1 MDPPLLRQ
9 YEALRR
15 KYPGA
20 LLLFRLG
27 DFYEFFGE
35 DARVAAQVL
44 DLVLTSRPVARGRRI
59 PMCGIPHHALET
71 YLARL
76 VDRGFRVAIC
86 EQVEDPKHSRGL
98 VRREIVRVVSPGTV
112 TSEGMVPARANV
124 YIAAVLHRNRTYGLA
139 VADLSTG
146 EFSISE
152 RSDPQ
157 ELAEEM
163 ARLEVREVVHPEG
176 EPPAHLPN
184 LTLTPYD
191 AWRFDPEVAERALC
205 EQFGVARLEGFGCAE
220 VPVATCAAGALV
232 QYLRETQRSD
242 LRHLHRLQ
250 VVRPGEAMYLD
261 RAALRS
267 LEILEPLEGRNREA
281 TLVGVLDRTQTALGA
296 RLLRRWI
303 TSPLLDVER
312 IQERLDAA
320 EELLRSPER
329 GRIREI
335 LGRIPDLER
344 IVGRCGHGSS
354 NGRDLGALGKALQEV
369 ASLGEVVQGYR
380 SVLLRRLVGDLD
392 DHPSLRERLQQA
404 LAPDPPVSVREGGL
418 IRDGYDPEL
427 DALRA
432 AVREARA
439 WIRNLEST
447 ERSRTGIRSLK
458 VGYNKVFGYYIE
470 VPHAHRDRVPTDYE
484 RRQTLMGA
492 ERYVTSELRERE
504 ALILHAEERLSERE
518 YELFCA
524 LRSEVASVSASLLRT
539 AQAIATLDVLAAFAE
554 VAERYGYTRPEV
566 VQEAILEIRGGRHPV
581 VELLRREERFVP
593 NDLVMDAHRRVAL
606 VTGPNFAGKS
616 TYLRQAA
623 LIVLLAQAGS
633 FVPAESA
640 RIGVVDRIFTRIGAA
655 DDIAGGR
662 STFLV
667 EMQEVSNLLHNATP
681 KSLVLLDE
689 VGRGTATYDGLS
701 IAWAVVE
708 YLWRRVRCRVL
719 CATHYHELTALG
731 RSLPGVFNLNV
742 LVREEDDRII
752 FLHRVAEGASD
763 RSYGLHVARLAGL
776 PREVIARAEEIL
788 LILERG
794 RPLKVR
800 TRPMAHPRGP
810 RPSALQTP
818 LPLLGSGAQQEAF
831 DG

>member
-1 MDPPLLRQ
+1 
-9 YEALRR
+9 
-15 KYPGA
+15 
-20 LLLFRLG
+20 
-27 DFYEFFGE
+27 
-35 DARVAAQVL
+35 
-44 DLVLTSRPVARGRRI
+44 
-59 PMCGIPHHALET
+59 
-71 YLARL
+71 
-76 VDRGFRVAIC
+76 
-86 EQVEDPKHSRGL
+86 
-98 VRREIVRVVSPGTV
+98 
-112 TSEGMVPARANV
+112 
-124 YIAAVLHRNRTYGLA
+124 
-139 VADLSTG
+139 
-146 EFSISE
+146 
-152 RSDPQ
+152 
-157 ELAEEM
+157 
-163 ARLEVREVVHPEG
+163 
-176 EPPAHLPN
+176 
-184 LTLTPYD
+184 
-191 AWRFDPEVAERALC
+191 
-205 EQFGVARLEGFGCAE
+205 
-220 VPVATCAAGALV
+220 
-232 QYLRETQRSD
+232 
-242 LRHLHRLQ
+242 
-250 VVRPGEAMYLD
+250 
-261 RAALRS
+261 
-267 LEILEPLEGRNREA
+267 
-281 TLVGVLDRTQTALGA
+281 
-296 RLLRRWI
+296 
-303 TSPLLDVER
+303 
-312 IQERLDAA
+312 
-320 EELLRSPER
+320 
-329 GRIREI
+329 
-335 LGRIPDLER
+335 
-344 IVGRCGHGSS
+344 
-354 NGRDLGALGKALQEV
+354 
-369 ASLGEVVQGYR
+369 VVQGYR